1 MKKRLCGVE
10 DAGVAV
16 LTLTEGLEEQE
27 FLRSRLTRGEVR
39 RLILAM
45 AKTLQQFDSD
55 SRISLQ
61 EIDWSGWELTTRRLH
76 GEPDT
81 ENEALWFAIRS
92 LIPAT
97 LMWLRYYRERNPGA
111 FIAIAGRSFPGEL

>member
-1 MKKRLCGVE
+1 MTKRLSSVE

-55 SRISLQ
+55 LRISLQ
-61 EIDWSGWELTTRRLH
+61 EIDWRGWELTMQRLH
-76 GEPDT
+76 VGTTT
-81 ENEALWFAIRS
+81 EDEALWFATRS
-92 LIPAT
+92 LVPAT
-97 LMWLRYYRERNPGA
+97 LMWLRYYRERNPVV
-111 FIAIAGRSFPGEL
+111 